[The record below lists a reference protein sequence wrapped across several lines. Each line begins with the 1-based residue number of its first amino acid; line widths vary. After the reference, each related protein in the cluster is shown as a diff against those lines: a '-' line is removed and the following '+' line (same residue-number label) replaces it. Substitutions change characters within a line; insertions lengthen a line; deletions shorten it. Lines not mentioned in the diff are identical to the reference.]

1 MTNGSLLIR
10 EFLEADCVI
19 IAHAFAAQGWNKPE
33 AQYRRYL
40 DECRAGT
47 RVVLVAEWGA
57 ESARQFA
64 GYICILWESD
74 YPPFREAAIPEIAD
88 FNVLRAYQRRG
99 IGAALMEEAERRLT
113 VRSPI
118 AGLGVG
124 LTANYGAAQV
134 LYAQRGYVPDG
145 RGLYRAGHHLLPG
158 EQVVADDDLNLFL
171 TRRVRE

>member
-1 MTNGSLLIR
+1 MTNGSLLVR
-10 EFLEADCVI
+10 ELLEADCVI

-40 DECRAGT
+40 DECQTGA
-47 RVVLVAEWGA
+47 RVVLVAEMA
-57 ESARQFA
+57 AQFA
-64 GYICILWESD
+64 GYVCILWESE
-74 YPPFREAAIPEIAD
+74 YAPFREAAIPEIAD
-88 FNVLRAYQRRG
+88 FNVLMAYQRRG
-99 IGAALMEEAERRLT
+99 IGTALLDEAERR
-113 VRSPI
+113 VAARSPMV
-118 AGLGVG
+118 GLGVG

-145 RGLYRAGHHLLPG
+145 RGLYRAGHHLAPG